1 MAVIKTSTLIQTSEK
16 DIDVGGAVTQD
27 VQLLVITK
35 VLPTAK
41 HPEEKGNILIALDG
55 WNASWCQT
63 WDLLRVIHISMNH
76 VQYTQFH
83 LVEPNRSNKETY
95 GSELGSPM
103 IWWLP

>member
-41 HPEEKGNILIALDG
+41 HPEEKREHINRIG
-55 WNASWCQT
+55 WLKC
-63 WDLLRVIHISMNH
+63 
-76 VQYTQFH
+76 
-83 LVEPNRSNKETY
+83 
-95 GSELGSPM
+95 
-103 IWWLP
+103 